1 MDRKLPLRALIAL
14 ATAAFITILTEAL
27 PAGLLTEMGADLH
40 VSESAMGQS
49 VTIYAL
55 ATAIAAIPL
64 SAVTSRWRRKHLLL
78 SAIVGFA
85 VANTVTVISASYALT
100 MVARFVA
107 GVAAG
112 VVWSLLAGYA
122 RRMAPEGLQGKA
134 MAIVMAG
141 IPIALSLGIPAGT
154 FLGGLVGWRVTFAI
168 VSGLAVVL
176 IAWIAAMVPDYPGQQ
191 TGERVSFRH
200 TLTIPG
206 VAAVLFVVIAF
217 VLAHNVL
224 YTYIAPFLNYAGG
237 DVDLVLL
244 LLGAASMAGIWI
256 VGAYI
261 DRKLRLL
268 LIASTVLVAV
278 AAVGLTGSP
287 YVAAVL
293 WGLGWGGVP
302 TLLQTAIA
310 PGGDTAQAMLVTS
323 WNGSM
328 AGGGLVGGIFLDT
341 LGPASLPWVALALL
355 LPVLAIV
362 LVRVDGRVLQAQN

>member
-1 MDRKLPLRALIAL
+1 MDRKLPVRALIAL

-27 PAGLLTEMGADLH
+27 PAGLLTGMSADLR
-40 VSESAMGQS
+40 VGESAMGQS

-64 SAVTSRWRRKHLLL
+64 SLITARWRRKRLLL

-85 VANTVTVISASYALT
+85 VGNTITVISSSYVLT
-100 MVARFVA
+100 MGARFIA

-141 IPIALSLGIPAGT
+141 IPVALSLGVPAGT
-154 FLGGLVGWRVTFAI
+154 FLGGLVGWRVTFAV
-168 VSGLAVVL
+168 VSVLAVVL
-176 IAWIAAMVPDYPGQQ
+176 IVWIAAAVPDYPGQQ
-191 TGERVSFRH
+191 AGERVSFRQ

-217 VLAHNVL
+217 VLAHNVI

-244 LLGAASMAGIWI
+244 LLGAASMVGIWI

-261 DRKLRLL
+261 DRNLRLL
-268 LIASTVLVAV
+268 LIVSTVLVAV

-310 PGGDTAQAMLVTS
+310 HGGDTAQAMLVTS

-328 AGGGLVGGIFLDT
+328 AGGGIVGGVFLDAF
-341 LGPASLPWVALALL
+341 GPASFPWVVVALL
-355 LPVLAIV
+355 LPVLAVV

>member
-14 ATAAFITILTEAL
+14 ATAAFVTILTEAL
-27 PAGLLTEMGADLH
+27 PAGLLPGMSTDLA

-49 VTIYAL
+49 VTVYAL
-55 ATAIAAIPL
+55 ATALAAIPL
-64 SAVTSRWRRKHLLL
+64 SAVTAKWRRKHLLL

-85 VANTVTVISASYALT
+85 VANTVTVISTSYALT
-100 MVARFVA
+100 MTARFVA

-134 MAIVMAG
+134 MAVVMAG
-141 IPIALSLGIPAGT
+141 IPIALSLGVPAGT
-154 FLGGLVGWRVTFAI
+154 FLGGLVGWRVTFAV
-168 VSGLAVVL
+168 VSGIAAVL
-176 IAWIAAMVPDYPGQQ
+176 IVWIAMLVPDYPGQRA
-191 TGERVSFRH
+191 GERVSFRR

-206 VAAVLFVVIAF
+206 VAAILFVVVAF

-224 YTYIAPFLNYAGG
+224 YTYIAPFLAYAGG

-256 VGAYI
+256 VGVYI
-261 DRKLRLL
+261 DRRLRLL

-302 TLLQTAIA
+302 TLLQTAIGH
-310 PGGDTAQAMLVTS
+310 GGDTAQSMLVTA

-328 AGGGLVGGIFLDT
+328 AAGGLVGGIFLDAF
-341 LGPASLPWVALALL
+341 GPASFPWVAVALL
-355 LPVLAIV
+355 APVLVVA
-362 LVRVDGRVLQAQN
+362 LAKVDAKVPQTQG